1 MYEVKRGMSVTKD
14 FLEKI
19 YAGFLGMN
27 IGIRLGAP
35 VEPEAWDFDRIAKV
49 YGEIA
54 GYLKDYRNFA
64 ADDDVNGPVYFLRGL
79 TDAGVGKEF
88 TPDMAGRAWLNY
100 TRNGI
105 GMFWWGGCGVST
117 EHTAYLNLKAGI
129 PAPLSGSAKTN
140 GTVAAEQI
148 GGQIF
153 VDTWGLIWPGRP
165 DRAAEYARTAA
176 SVSHDGNGL
185 HGAAFISACIAE
197 AFCARSMEAVIDAGL
212 CQIPEDCE
220 YAKVVLAVREFYRR
234 HPGDFRECM
243 RFLLK
248 NWGYDRYEGVCHI
261 IPNAGVCILA
271 LLYGQGDFNRTVEI
285 ASMCGWDTD
294 CNAGN
299 VGTIAGVFYGL
310 EGIKNRYRGPVNDV
324 VITSGISGYL
334 NIMDAAS
341 YVKDLAAAACLLT
354 GEEMPEGM
362 RRAGDGE
369 LLFDFELPG
378 STHGIRLS
386 NQIRFM
392 KRHSRERAFS
402 GQGSLEIIVDR
413 ILPGDQCHVY
423 YKPFYRR
430 KDFDDERYQPVFSP
444 TVYSGQRFSAQLYPE
459 LWIEGKLCVRPYVRA
474 AMRDR
479 YIYGEEL
486 ELEAERWNGISFVV
500 PDLEGDQAAELGFL
514 LYTPE
519 ETSHRV
525 FGHIYLDEFAVTG
538 GADYSIAMEIQEEEF
553 RQLTPFSWNQCR
565 GRIVDGRLEAEASE
579 PGQAFTGS
587 YYAKDVTV
595 RTDITVL
602 EGQGKEVVVRARGA
616 EQYYSLGFG
625 RAGEVR
631 ICCHDHGCRVLKSVP
646 YDWKYDTPYELE
658 AVCRGESLT
667 LFINGEEAVSAK
679 DGTHPW
685 GMVGYCQEA
694 GSFSSSKMRVIVE
707 ESRGTERIH
716 L

>member
-1 MYEVKRGMSVTKD
+1 MTKD
-14 FLEKI
+14 FLYKM

-35 VEPEAWDFDRIAKV
+35 VEPAAWDFDRIAKV
-49 YGEIA
+49 YGEIR
-54 GYLKDYRNFA
+54 GYLKEYKNFA

-105 GMFWWGGCGVST
+105 GMFWWGGYGIST
-117 EHTAYLNLKAGI
+117 EHTAYQNLKTGI
-129 PAPLSGSAKTN
+129 PAPLSGSEKTN
-140 GTVAAEQI
+140 GTEAAEQI

-176 SVSHDGNGL
+176 CVSHDGEGL

-197 AFCARSMEAVIDAGL
+197 AFRARSMEAVIEAGL
-212 CQIPEDCE
+212 RQIPEDCE
-220 YAKVVLAVREFYRR
+220 YARVVLAVREFYRR
-234 HPGDFRECM
+234 CPGDFRMCM
-243 RFLLK
+243 KFLLDH
-248 NWGYDRYEGVCHI
+248 WGYDRYGGMCHI

-310 EGIKNRYRGPVNDV
+310 EGIESMYRGPVNDV
-324 VITSGISGYL
+324 IITSGISGYL
-334 NIMDAAS
+334 NILDVPS
-341 YVKDLAAAACLLT
+341 YVKDLAVAACLSA
-354 GEEMPEGM
+354 GEALPDNV
-362 RRAGDGE
+362 RRAKDGE

-392 KRHSRERAFS
+392 KRHSRERAFK
-402 GQGSLEIIVDR
+402 GEGSLEIIVDR
-413 ILPGDQCHVY
+413 ILPTDWCHVY

-444 TVYSGQRFSAQLYPE
+444 TVYSGQLFSAQLYPE
-459 LWIEGKLCVRPYVRA
+459 LWIPGRLCVKPYVRT
-474 AMRDR
+474 AMREGC
-479 YIYGEEL
+479 IYGDEL
-486 ELEAERWNGISFVV
+486 ELEAGRWNEISFTI

-514 LYTPE
+514 LYTPK
-519 ETSHRV
+519 ETCQRV
-525 FGHIYLDEFAVTG
+525 FGHVYLDEFAVTG
-538 GADYSIAMEIQEEEF
+538 GADYSIAMEIQKEEF
-553 RQLTPFSWNQCR
+553 RQITPFSWNQCQGMIR
-565 GRIVDGRLEAEASE
+565 DGKLVAEASQ
-579 PGQAFTGS
+579 PGQAFTGN
-587 YYAKDVTV
+587 YYTGDVIV

-602 EGQGKEVVVRARGA
+602 EGEGKEVAVRAQGA
-616 EQYYSLGFG
+616 ERFYSLGFG

-631 ICCHDHGCRVLKSVP
+631 ICCHDYGCRVLKSAP
-646 YDWKYDTPYELE
+646 FAWKYNTLYELE
-658 AVCRGESLT
+658 AVCKGETLT
-667 LFINGEEAVSAK
+667 LLIDGEEVVSAK

-685 GMVGYCQEA
+685 GMVGYSQEA
-694 GSFSSSKMRVIVE
+694 GRFSSGRMRVTAE
-707 ESRGTERIH
+707 KSRGMERIH